1 MAKLVHGFAWYAYP
15 DPFRD
20 ESQPPGHPFGGAD
33 GAAKVPDEVV
43 FYRPLAPG
51 DAGIHNEIKPDVYLV
66 VTRTMLH
73 PKINKGWEV
82 DPALLTEKFKT
93 GDEQVRMTR
102 VIKAH
107 KTRCGEVTE
116 GEFRLATG

>member
-1 MAKLVHGFAWYAYP
+1 MSRLVQGFVWYAYP

-20 ESQPPGHPFGGAD
+20 ESLPTGHPFGGAD
-33 GAAKVPDEVV
+33 GVAQAPAEVV
-43 FYRPLAPG
+43 FYRPLVSG
-51 DAGIHNEIKPDVYLV
+51 DTGIHNEIKADVYLV
-66 VTRTMLH
+66 VTKTMLH

-102 VIKAH
+102 VIKLH

-116 GEFRLATG
+116 GEFRLPIG